1 MTAYYPAVTDGPG
14 YGLPVSEHSILLIR
28 HGQTEW
34 SAAGKHTSHTDV
46 PLTGVGERQAHA
58 TGRSYAVLHGGEP
71 PALVLCSP
79 RVRAQ
84 HTARLAGIDVDETT
98 DDLVEWDY
106 GAYEGITT
114 EQVRRTEP
122 DWTLWTDGAPDGETP
137 SRVCARGDRVLER
150 ARAALSDGDV
160 VLIGH
165 GHFSRVLIARWLDLD
180 AAFGENFRVDP
191 ASISVLGYDR
201 GAPQIRHLNVPPT

>member
-1 MTAYYPAVTDGPG
+1 M
-14 YGLPVSEHSILLIR
+14 SEHSILLLR

-34 SAAGKHTSHTDV
+34 SATGKHTSHTDV

-58 TGRSYAVLHGGEP
+58 AGRTYAVLHGGTA

-84 HTARLAGIDVDETT
+84 DTARLAGIDVDETC
-98 DDLVEWDY
+98 DELAEWDY
-106 GAYEGITT
+106 GEYEGITT
-114 EQVRRTEP
+114 EQIHRNVP
-122 DWTLWTDGAPDGETP
+122 DWTLWTDGAPNGETP
-137 SRVCARGDRVLER
+137 AQVAARADRVLER
-150 ARAALSDGDV
+150 ARKTLTDGDV

-165 GHFSRVLIARWLDLD
+165 GHFSRVLIARWLGLD
-180 AAFGENFRVDP
+180 AALGEGFRVDP
-191 ASISVLGYDR
+191 ASISALGYDR